1 MKKVAVVTDSAASIP
16 PPLAAQHE
24 IELVP
29 LNLVLED
36 RSYPDT
42 VDSNTQEFYRSLK
55 SARNMPGTAGA
66 SPGAHLE
73 VFRKASAAAASVVY
87 ISVSSQFSGTYAS
100 ALKAVD
106 MLREENPHTRI
117 EAIDSGT
124 AAMAQGFVALEA
136 ARASAQGNDL
146 PAVVARARGVMPR
159 VGIVALID
167 TLEYLARGGR
177 VPKVQA
183 WASALLSVKP
193 ILELRQEEVRLLTRT
208 RTKRRAVPQ
217 LIPVL
222 EQRGY
227 TGERLHLCV
236 QHTNAQE
243 EALHLAEEARE
254 RLQPAE
260 LLLSE
265 FTLVMGAHIGP
276 GMLALTYYMEP

>member
-16 PPLAAQHE
+16 PSLTVQYE
-24 IELVP
+24 IEVVP

-36 RSYPDT
+36 RSYPDS
-42 VDSNTQEFYRSLK
+42 VDGNTQEFYRSLK
-55 SARNMPGTAGA
+55 SARRMPSTAGA
-66 SPGAHLE
+66 SPGAHME
-73 VFRKASAAAASVVY
+73 AFRRASAAAAVVY
-87 ISVSSQFSGTYAS
+87 VSVSSQFSGTYAS
-100 ALKAVD
+100 ALKAVEA
-106 MLREENPHTRI
+106 LREDNPRVQI
-117 EAIDSGT
+117 EVIDSGT

-136 ARASAQGNDL
+136 ARSAARGADL
-146 PAVVARARGVMPR
+146 PAVIARAHEVMPR
-159 VGIVALID
+159 VGIVAVID

-177 VPKVQA
+177 VPKVRA

-227 TGERLHLCV
+227 RGERLHLCV
-236 QHTNAQE
+236 QHTNAPDEASELLQE
-243 EALHLAEEARE
+243 AQE

-260 LLLSE
+260 LLMSE

>member
-16 PPLAAQHE
+16 LSLAAQYE
-24 IELVP
+24 IEVVP

-36 RSYPDT
+36 RSYPDG
-42 VDSNTQEFYRSLK
+42 VDGNTQEFYRSLK
-55 SARNMPGTAGA
+55 SARRMPSTAGA
-66 SPGAHLE
+66 SPGAHME
-73 VFRKASAAAASVVY
+73 AFRRASAGASSVLYV
-87 ISVSSQFSGTYAS
+87 SVSSQFSGTHAS
-100 ALKAVD
+100 ALKAVET
-106 MLREENPHTRI
+106 LREENPRLQV
-117 EAIDSGT
+117 EVIDSGT
-124 AAMAQGFVALEA
+124 AAMAEGFVALEA
-136 ARASAQGNDL
+136 ARTAAADADL
-146 PAVVARARGVMPR
+146 PAVTARAHEVMPR
-159 VGIVALID
+159 VGIIAVID

-177 VPKVQA
+177 VPKVRA

-236 QHTNAQE
+236 QHTNAPE
-243 EALHLAEEARE
+243 EALELVEEARE

-276 GMLALTYYMEP
+276 GMLALTYFMEP